1 MIFAAIIC
9 LNFQTKYHLS
19 GKQRAFAMK
28 KLAYFDTSHEMPLE
42 IIMAAG
48 FTPYKILGDVHQSN
62 DPADKYLSSFFCPAA
77 RSWLTEA
84 LARSD
89 QWAGIIF
96 AQGCNA
102 SNRHYDVWKVH
113 VRTPFLHWFGAPML
127 ESEAAKKYY
136 RVELNRLISHLESH
150 FGVKITPEKIR
161 EAIGKSNEIKNKL
174 NRLAALRSL
183 KDISN
188 REYLAAVIKCLTSP
202 VDEVSAWLDAEIQ
215 SWSARPA
222 FPSDKKRFLLTG
234 SDVTYVEWMD
244 TLDECGIRIVRD
256 DLSVGERFFATQI
269 PDRGDPLDAIGD
281 YYMNIPRPATRPNI
295 QKRLDYL
302 YKTLVE
308 TKVDGILSQ
317 NLKFCEPY
325 AYDSVP
331 VNNALKAKGYKV
343 IHLER
348 DFTPAADQ
356 QLANRLA
363 AFVEMM
369 EVENNGSNQQRR

>member
-1 MIFAAIIC
+1 
-9 LNFQTKYHLS
+9 
-19 GKQRAFAMK
+19 MK

-48 FTPYKILGDVHQSN
+48 FTPYKILGNIHQSN

-84 LARSD
+84 LAHSKE
-89 QWAGIIF
+89 WAGIIF

-102 SNRHYDVWKVH
+102 TNRHYDIWKAH
-113 VRTPFLHWFGAPML
+113 VETPFLHWFGAPL
-127 ESEAAKKYY
+127 LDGAAAKKYY
-136 RVELNRLISHLESH
+136 RVELQRLMSHLENQ
-150 FGVKITPEKIR
+150 FNVAITPEKIAV
-161 EAIGKSNEIKNKL
+161 AIAKSNEIKKKL
-174 NRLAALRSL
+174 QSLSGLRAQ
-183 KDISN
+183 KDIPN
-188 REYLAAVIKCLTSP
+188 RDYLAAMIKCLTCP
-202 VDEVSAWLDAEIQ
+202 ADEVSIWLDAEIKA
-215 SWSARPA
+215 WNARPP
-222 FPSDKKRFLLTG
+222 FPSRKKRFLLTG
-234 SDVTYVEWMD
+234 SDVTYTEWMD
-244 TLDECGIRIVRD
+244 MLDDCDIRVVRD
-256 DLSVGERFFATQI
+256 DLSIGERFFATQI
-269 PDRGDPLDAIGD
+269 PAVHDPLDALME
-281 YYMNIPRPATRPNI
+281 YYMNIPKPATRPTL

-302 YKTLVE
+302 YKALGE
-308 TKVDGILSQ
+308 TKVDGVLSQ

-331 VNNALKAKGYKV
+331 VNNALKDRGYKV

-369 EVENNGSNQQRR
+369 EG

>member
-1 MIFAAIIC
+1 LFVME
-9 LNFQTKYHLS
+9 
-19 GKQRAFAMK
+19 

-48 FTPYKILGDVHQSN
+48 LTPYKILGDVHQSN

-84 LARSD
+84 LAHS
-89 QWAGIIF
+89 QEWAGIVF

-102 SNRHYDVWKVH
+102 SNRHYDIWKVH
-113 VRTPFLHWFGAPML
+113 VQTPFLHWFGAPLL

-136 RVELNRLISHLESH
+136 RVELQRFISHLENH
-150 FGVKITPEKIR
+150 FGIKITPEKIK
-161 EAIGKSNEIKNKL
+161 EAIGKSNAVKQKL
-174 NRLAALRSL
+174 QQLSALRAH
-183 KDISN
+183 KDIPN
-188 REYLAAVIKCLTSP
+188 RDYLAAVIQCLNSP
-202 VDEVSAWLDAEIQ
+202 VEDVLVWLEAEL
-215 SWSARPA
+215 ARWQAKPD
-222 FPSDKKRFLLTG
+222 FPSGRKRFLLTG

-244 TLDECGIRIVRD
+244 VLDDCGIRVVRD
-256 DLSVGERFFATQI
+256 DLSIGERFFATLI
-269 PDRGDPLDAIGD
+269 PDRSDPLDAVRD
-281 YYMNIPRPATRPNI
+281 YYMNIPKPATRPTI

-302 YKTLVE
+302 YKALAE

-331 VNNALKAKGYKV
+331 VNKALKEKGYNV

-348 DFTPAADQ
+348 DFSPAADQ

-363 AFVEMM
+363 AFVEML
-369 EVENNGSNQQRR
+369 EVSHHD